1 VTDTTATIT
10 QDGAYEDLFM
20 KTGLEPLGL
29 PSRKEGLSRI
39 WAILPWAAVGGWRT
53 EHQQAAE
60 LSRAAAR
67 ALARAERDGES
78 IILKSGRVLDRAT
91 CTVLRSATVG
101 EHRGTPVEILVDGA
115 TYQQGEFLTVKGL
128 MDRDGIKAAV
138 TRYLKA
144 VDMAV
149 MGLERSQQPVHKIPD
164 LSRYL
169 QTPNG
174 RQLVE
179 QRIAL
184 VDAARGIRNTVVI
197 DGAEDYAIQS
207 AQMSAAQPTI
217 EAARETVCAASG
229 IPARILFGDAA
240 SGGLSVASG
249 EVHNWRAQVRQYQE
263 TQAAAVL
270 EFLSGERPK
279 FEDLT
284 RESQSERAQRL
295 ERLSTA
301 LDRLLQHG
309 VLDNEQA
316 RNLLSAEGFDVAG
329 A

>member
-1 VTDTTATIT
+1 MTDTTATIT
-10 QDGAYEDLFM
+10 QDGAYEDVFT
-20 KTGLEPLGL
+20 KTGLMPLDRQDRG
-29 PSRKEGLSRI
+29 EGLNRI
-39 WAILPWAAVGGWRT
+39 WGIMPWAAVSGWRT
-53 EHQQAAE
+53 SHKQASK

-78 IILKSGRVLDRAT
+78 IILQSGRTLNRST
-91 CTVLRSATVG
+91 CSIVRSATVG
-101 EHRGTPVEILVDGA
+101 ENKGDPVEIIVDS
-115 TYQQGEFLTVKGL
+115 TLYTQGEFMVLKGL
-128 MDRDGIKAAV
+128 MDRDGIKASV
-138 TRYLKA
+138 KRYLKA

-149 MGLERSQQPVHKIPD
+149 AGLERSQQPVHKIPD

-184 VDAARGIRNTVVI
+184 VDAARGVRNTVVI
-197 DGAEDYAIQS
+197 DGAEDYTIQT
-207 AQMSAAQPTI
+207 AQMSAAQSTI

-229 IPARILFGDAA
+229 IPARILFGDAVS
-240 SGGLSVASG
+240 SGLGANSG
-249 EVHNWRAQVRQYQE
+249 ESQNWKAQVRQYQE

-270 EFLSGERPK
+270 EFLSGQPAE

-284 RESQSERAQRL
+284 RESQHERAQRL
-295 ERLSTA
+295 ERIASA
-301 LDRLLQHG
+301 LDRLLSHG

-316 RNLLSAEGFDVAG
+316 RSLLGAEGFDVSA
-329 A
+329 

>member
-1 VTDTTATIT
+1 MTDTTATIT
-10 QDGAYEDLFM
+10 QDGAYESLFVQ
-20 KTGLEPLGL
+20 TGLQPLAGL
-29 PSRKEGLSRI
+29 GRKEGLARI
-39 WAILPWAAVGGWRT
+39 WAVLPWAAVGGWRT
-53 EHQQAAE
+53 EHALAAKF
-60 LSRAAAR
+60 SKAAAR
-67 ALARAERDGES
+67 AMARAERDGEA
-78 IILKSGRVLDRAT
+78 IILKSGRVLDRSA
-91 CTVLRSATVG
+91 CSVVRSAVVG
-101 EHRGTPVEILVDGA
+101 ENKGDPVEILVDGMV
-115 TYQQGEFLTVKGL
+115 YRQGEFLAIKGL

-149 MGLERSQQPVHKIPD
+149 AGLERSQQPVHKIPD

-184 VDAARGIRNTVVI
+184 VDAARGVRNTVVI
-197 DGAEDYAIQS
+197 DGAEDYHIQT

-229 IPARILFGDAA
+229 IPARILFGDAV
-240 SGGLSVASG
+240 SGGIGANNG
-249 EVHNWRAQVRQYQE
+249 ESQLWKAQVRQYQE

-270 EFLSGERPK
+270 EFLSGEHPE

-284 RESQSERAQRL
+284 RESQTERAQRL
-295 ERLSTA
+295 ERISSA
-301 LDRLLQHG
+301 LDRLLSHG

-316 RNLLSAEGFDVAG
+316 RKLLGAEGFNVEV
-329 A
+329 

>member
-1 VTDTTATIT
+1 MTDTTTTIT
-10 QDGAYEDLFM
+10 QDGAYESLFVQ
-20 KTGLEPLGL
+20 TGLQPLACLGH
-29 PSRKEGLSRI
+29 KEGLARI
-39 WAILPWAAVGGWRT
+39 WAVLPWAAVGGWRT
-53 EHQQAAE
+53 EHALAAKFAK
-60 LSRAAAR
+60 AAAR
-67 ALARAERDGES
+67 AMARAERDGEA
-78 IILKSGRVLDRAT
+78 IILKSGRVLDRST
-91 CTVLRSATVG
+91 CSIVRSATVG
-101 EHRGTPVEILVDGA
+101 ENKGDPVEILVDGMV
-115 TYQQGEFLTVKGL
+115 YRQGEFLAVKGL

-138 TRYLKA
+138 GRYLRA

-149 MGLERSQQPVHKIPD
+149 AGLERSQQPVHKIPD

-184 VDAARGIRNTVVI
+184 VDAARGVRNTVVI
-197 DGAEDYAIQS
+197 DGAEDYSIQT

-229 IPARILFGDAA
+229 IPARILFGDAV
-240 SGGLSVASG
+240 SGGIGANNG
-249 EVHNWRAQVRQYQE
+249 ESQLWKAQVRQYQE

-270 EFLSGERPK
+270 EFLSGERPE

-284 RESQSERAQRL
+284 RESQTERAQRL
-295 ERLSTA
+295 ERISSA
-301 LDRLLQHG
+301 LDRLLSHG

-316 RNLLSAEGFDVAG
+316 RKLLASEGFDVEV
-329 A
+329 

>member
-1 VTDTTATIT
+1 MTDTTATIT
-10 QDGAYEDLFM
+10 QDGAYEDVFT
-20 KTGLEPLGL
+20 KTGLMPLDWQDRG
-29 PSRKEGLSRI
+29 EGLNRI
-39 WAILPWAAVGGWRT
+39 WGIMPWAAVSGWRT
-53 EHQQAAE
+53 SHKQAAK

-78 IILKSGRVLDRAT
+78 IILQSGRILNRST
-91 CTVLRSATVG
+91 CSIVRSATVG
-101 EHRGTPVEILVDGA
+101 ENKGDPVEIIVDS
-115 TYQQGEFLTVKGL
+115 TLYTQGEFMVLKGL
-128 MDRDGIKAAV
+128 MDRDGIKASV
-138 TRYLKA
+138 KRYLKA

-149 MGLERSQQPVHKIPD
+149 AGLERSQQPVHKIPD

-184 VDAARGIRNTVVI
+184 VDAARGVRNTVVI
-197 DGAEDYAIQS
+197 DGAEDYTIQT
-207 AQMSAAQPTI
+207 AQMSAAQSTI

-229 IPARILFGDAA
+229 VPARILFGDAVS
-240 SGGLSVASG
+240 SGLGANSG
-249 EVHNWRAQVRQYQE
+249 ESQNWKAQVRQYQE

-270 EFLSGERPK
+270 EFLSGQPVE

-284 RESQSERAQRL
+284 RESQHERAQRL
-295 ERLSTA
+295 ERIASA
-301 LDRLLQHG
+301 LDRLLSHG

-316 RNLLSAEGFDVAG
+316 RSLLGAEGFNVSA
-329 A
+329 

>member
-1 VTDTTATIT
+1 MTDTTATIT
-10 QDGAYEDLFM
+10 QDGAYEDVFT
-20 KTGLEPLGL
+20 KTGLAPLDWKDRG
-29 PSRKEGLSRI
+29 EGLARI
-39 WAILPWAAVGGWRT
+39 WGILPWAAVSGWRT
-53 EHQQAAE
+53 SHKQAAK

-78 IILKSGRVLDRAT
+78 IILQSGRILNRST
-91 CTVLRSATVG
+91 CSIVRSATVG
-101 EHRGTPVEILVDGA
+101 ENKGDPVEIIVDS
-115 TYQQGEFLTVKGL
+115 TLYTQGEFMVLKGL
-128 MDRDGIKAAV
+128 MDRDGIKASV
-138 TRYLKA
+138 KRYLKA

-149 MGLERSQQPVHKIPD
+149 AGLERSQQPVHKIPD

-184 VDAARGIRNTVVI
+184 VDAARGVRNTVVI
-197 DGAEDYAIQS
+197 DGAEDYTIQT
-207 AQMSAAQPTI
+207 AQMSAAQSTI

-229 IPARILFGDAA
+229 IPARILFGDAVS
-240 SGGLSVASG
+240 SGLGANSG
-249 EVHNWRAQVRQYQE
+249 ESQNWKAQVRQYQE

-270 EFLSGERPK
+270 EFLSGQPVE

-284 RESQSERAQRL
+284 RESQHERAQRL
-295 ERLSTA
+295 ERIASA
-301 LDRLLQHG
+301 LDRLLSHG

-316 RNLLSAEGFDVAG
+316 RKLLGAEGFDVSA
-329 A
+329 

>member
-1 VTDTTATIT
+1 MTDTTATIT
-10 QDGAYEDLFM
+10 QDGAYEDVFT
-20 KTGLEPLGL
+20 KTGLAPLDWQDRG
-29 PSRKEGLSRI
+29 EGLARI
-39 WAILPWAAVGGWRT
+39 WGIMPWAAVSGWRT
-53 EHQQAAE
+53 SHKQAAK

-78 IILKSGRVLDRAT
+78 IILQSGRILNRST
-91 CTVLRSATVG
+91 CSIVRSATVG
-101 EHRGTPVEILVDGA
+101 ENKGDPVEIIVDS
-115 TYQQGEFLTVKGL
+115 TLYTQGEFMVLKGL
-128 MDRDGIKAAV
+128 MDRDGIKASV
-138 TRYLKA
+138 KRYLKA

-149 MGLERSQQPVHKIPD
+149 AGLERSQQPVHKIPD

-184 VDAARGIRNTVVI
+184 VDAARGVRNTVVI
-197 DGAEDYAIQS
+197 DGAEDYTIQT
-207 AQMSAAQPTI
+207 AQMSAAQSTI

-229 IPARILFGDAA
+229 IPARILFGDAVS
-240 SGGLSVASG
+240 SGLGANSG
-249 EVHNWRAQVRQYQE
+249 ESQNWKAQVRQYQE

-270 EFLSGERPK
+270 EFLSGQPVE

-284 RESQSERAQRL
+284 RESQHERAQRL
-295 ERLSTA
+295 ERIASA
-301 LDRLLQHG
+301 MDRLLSHG

-316 RNLLSAEGFDVAG
+316 RSLLGAEGFDVSA
-329 A
+329 